1 MSRCTGSFDE
11 FLTFGFVAG
20 ASRTALTSMRKNR
33 KTLGMQLSP
42 VGRYVRDAEAGGSNP
57 LNPPRVLA
65 VDVAQLSDGLFQRI
79 RAGLAIAGLT

>member
-1 MSRCTGSFDE
+1 MVRCTGSFDE
-11 FLTFGFVAG
+11 LLTFGIVSG

-33 KTLGMQLSP
+33 KTLGMWRSP
-42 VGRYVRDAEAGGSNP
+42 VVRYVRDAEAGGSNP

-65 VDVAQLSDGLFQRI
+65 IDVAQLSDGLFQRI